1 MSAGTGA
8 SSRSPPV
15 KAGCSVRFSSHM
27 DSVLS
32 PSLFADSHHTHLHTG
47 GNRTLA
53 EAFTFKYG
61 VLPDEYKKPK
71 KQRKTRVGVGL
82 EIRSPDD
89 PGAEP
94 GVFVIADVSPK
105 GPAAVA
111 GVRPLERITAIDG
124 TPASELTLVEVGKR
138 LGAGDAGS
146 TLTLTLRGPP
156 TGPEGGATREVVLTR
171 AQVAVKAPS
180 GSSGSSFDGPSG
192 GLFSGAS
199 GPKPPPALF
208 LAMEGMR
215 EGGRRSVLVPADVG
229 YDDVGCNEIP
239 PDADS
244 ITLDIE
250 LIGVAPGSTA

>member
-1 MSAGTGA
+1 MVRVLCTNTCSASLLARFTTRHRL
-8 SSRSPPV
+8 SSP
-15 KAGCSVRFSSHM
+15 
-27 DSVLS
+27 
-32 PSLFADSHHTHLHTG
+32 G

-61 VLPDEYKKPK
+61 VLPDEYKRPK
-71 KQRKTRVGVGL
+71 KQMKTRVGVGL

-89 PGAEP
+89 PASEP
-94 GVFVIADVSPK
+94 GVFVIADVSSK
-105 GPAAVA
+105 GPAAAA

-124 TPASELTLVEVGKR
+124 TPAAELTLVEVGKR

-156 TGPEGGATREVVLTR
+156 TSPEGAATRDVVLTR
-171 AQVAVKAPS
+171 AQVAVKAAS
-180 GSSGSSFDGPSG
+180 GSSAGSFDGPAG

-215 EGGRRSVLVPADVG
+215 EGGRRQVLVPSDVG
-229 YDDVGCNEIP
+229 YDDAGINEIP

-250 LIGVAPGSTA
+250 LIAVAPGAAA